1 MRENVMLVV
10 RAYNNIVRDVNP
22 EERRLFVDH
31 IRKLDRRISQG
42 MTKAILNFICSFFRN
57 NSFCCS

>member
-42 MTKAILNFICSFFRN
+42 MTKVILLFHLFILQK
-57 NSFCCS
+57 